1 MGLLFSKLWSQLFSK
16 EEVKIIIVGLD
27 NAGKTTLLY
36 KLSLATLGPNHI
48 HAMLTYFSS
57 GGVRLLNEI
66 VVTTPTIGSNVES
79 ILYKNINFL
88 MWAVI
93 MVIDS
98 TDKERLH
105 IARTELHQMM
115 ETESLQNASLLI
127 FANKQDMKDAL
138 TASQISEALNLTSLK
153 DRQWHIQHI
162 RRSGLDCG
170 ADQCALIW
178 FWDCGILRTS
188 SRLIRLSLRTFHT
201 RVADLGKK
209 PRASDSASE
218 RIRIPRANPC
228 VADWNVFC
236 PRWIVKAFIHRYYS
250 SNHCHMA
257 PPLFNHI
264 MQQVSFALDW
274 LNGSILLIDT
284 PPFWFL
290 APRFLQH

>member
-1 MGLLFSKLWSQLFSK
+1 CTVLSPWASSSQNYGASSSQRRR
-16 EEVKIIIVGLD
+16 
-27 NAGKTTLLY
+27 
-36 KLSLATLGPNHI
+36 SLATLGPNHI

-88 MWAVI
+88 MWDIGGQESLRTSWATYYVNTKAVI

-153 DRQWHIQHI
+153 DRQWHIQV
-162 RRSGLDCG
+162 
-170 ADQCALIW
+170 
-178 FWDCGILRTS
+178 GIS
-188 SRLIRLSLRTFHT
+188 
-201 RVADLGKK
+201 
-209 PRASDSASE
+209 
-218 RIRIPRANPC
+218 
-228 VADWNVFC
+228 
-236 PRWIVKAFIHRYYS
+236 
-250 SNHCHMA
+250 
-257 PPLFNHI
+257 
-264 MQQVSFALDW
+264 
-274 LNGSILLIDT
+274 
-284 PPFWFL
+284 
-290 APRFLQH
+290 